1 MIIRGRFVGDAP
13 YFAAHIRAGQFQGAV
28 MYSHGHAIGR
38 REAIELGLPIDRP
51 DDVLEVLIWNL
62 YQEYESL
69 LKLDEPIDP
78 EELLIIKQKDED
90 GEKDIPLAVIESAN
104 KLDVFEINTVFR
116 RKRQIP
122 PNPQININL
131 NLGLPPGMD
140 PAQLPANLQQVIQE
154 LLAQIG
160 KAIPQIVQQ
169 EIARQSP
176 IIGIDGRTYGG
187 RWKEKME

>member
-51 DDVLEVLIWNL
+51 DDVLEVPIWNL

-90 GEKDIPLAVIESAN
+90 
-104 KLDVFEINTVFR
+104 
-116 RKRQIP
+116 
-122 PNPQININL
+122 
-131 NLGLPPGMD
+131 
-140 PAQLPANLQQVIQE
+140 
-154 LLAQIG
+154 
-160 KAIPQIVQQ
+160 
-169 EIARQSP
+169 
-176 IIGIDGRTYGG
+176 
-187 RWKEKME
+187 

>member
-1 MIIRGRFVGDAP
+1 
-13 YFAAHIRAGQFQGAV
+13 
-28 MYSHGHAIGR
+28 
-38 REAIELGLPIDRP
+38 
-51 DDVLEVLIWNL
+51 
-62 YQEYESL
+62 
-69 LKLDEPIDP
+69 
-78 EELLIIKQKDED
+78 
-90 GEKDIPLAVIESAN
+90 
-104 KLDVFEINTVFR
+104 
-116 RKRQIP
+116 
-122 PNPQININL
+122 
-131 NLGLPPGMD
+131 LPPGMD

>member
-1 MIIRGRFVGDAP
+1 
-13 YFAAHIRAGQFQGAV
+13 
-28 MYSHGHAIGR
+28 
-38 REAIELGLPIDRP
+38 
-51 DDVLEVLIWNL
+51 
-62 YQEYESL
+62 
-69 LKLDEPIDP
+69 
-78 EELLIIKQKDED
+78 
-90 GEKDIPLAVIESAN
+90 
-104 KLDVFEINTVFR
+104 
-116 RKRQIP
+116 
-122 PNPQININL
+122 
-131 NLGLPPGMD
+131 MD